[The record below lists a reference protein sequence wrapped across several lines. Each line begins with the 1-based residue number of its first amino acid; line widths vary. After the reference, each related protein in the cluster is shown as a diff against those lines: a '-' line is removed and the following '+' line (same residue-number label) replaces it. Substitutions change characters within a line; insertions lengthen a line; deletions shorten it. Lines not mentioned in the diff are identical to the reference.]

1 MRPACNAGSVPA
13 VLLDPTLADRKLA
26 LKQGRP
32 RQTRRPSCAFRREL
46 SFLLPASGLWFID
59 DICFDLLTMTLN
71 MGGELTDPR
80 KVR

>member
-1 MRPACNAGSVPA
+1 LRLSRAARARRDALPGGLSASA
-13 VLLDPTLADRKLA
+13 VLR
-26 LKQGRP
+26 
-32 RQTRRPSCAFRREL
+32 AFRREL

-71 MGGELTDPR
+71 MVGDLTDPR

>member
-1 MRPACNAGSVPA
+1 MQCRVRTRGIVGPHTV
-13 VLLDPTLADRKLA
+13 ADRKIA

-32 RQTRRPSCAFRREL
+32 PDAMPFLRPFRREL
-46 SFLLPASGLWFID
+46 IFLLPASGLWFID

-71 MGGELTDPR
+71 MGGDLTDPR